1 MLRHL
6 KTMVINGLARSIA
19 TFVQLPP
26 STPVYS
32 KGVRYFVPAEC
43 IQYLWGAMNKLKIGQ
58 KRRKHI
64 IVRHSPHRPGLLQ
77 LYTYHFPKT
86 WSAACQ
92 ANREIIKLAQR
103 RAHALEHS
111 YTREALEWRI
121 RFFKHYYRVFKG
133 HQQPEPGLKAYSRF
147 YQYAYVCI
155 YRDLKAAL
163 NQSAQ
168 DKDTTLS
175 SSTSQNVYSAPLTVS
190 DVTFSPIQSL
200 VYYRQ
205 RRSLSP
211 FHLPTSLPLVY
222 KHQKVFNGTLLY

>member
-1 MLRHL
+1 MSQHL
-6 KTMVINGLARSIA
+6 KTKVINGLARTIA

-64 IVRHSPHRPGLLQ
+64 IVRYSPHRPGLLQ

-103 RAHALEHS
+103 RAHAMEHS

-121 RFFKHYYRVFKG
+121 RFFKHYFRVFKG
-133 HQQPEPGLKAYSRF
+133 HQEPEAGLKAYSRF

-155 YRDLKAAL
+155 YRELKAAL

-168 DKDTTLS
+168 DKDTSHILPHPIHRLLPSTPLS
-175 SSTSQNVYSAPLTVS
+175 IPNPPLYV
-190 DVTFSPIQSL
+190 
-200 VYYRQ
+200 
-205 RRSLSP
+205 
-211 FHLPTSLPLVY
+211 PTACLQTPKGVMGHY
-222 KHQKVFNGTLLY
+222 CNNTIK